1 MRLLFL
7 PLWLLLSFSLRA
19 QPKDGWALKNEKEGV
34 KVYYKNSS
42 NIQEIKL
49 ITSINSSMS
58 GMVQLFSEVDLY
70 PKWGYKIIEARLLHR
85 VSPTEMY
92 YYSKIDFPW
101 PMSDRDIIMHSKMT
115 QDPVSK
121 KIVAISVAMPDY
133 LPVNKDVVRIR
144 NANTNWT
151 IFPGTNGWLY
161 SEYYIYSDPGG
172 SIPAWLINLAIDV
185 GPRET
190 IKSIRNILKDPKYQ
204 RVKLTYIK
212 E

>member
-161 SEYYIYSDPGG
+161 SEYYIHSDPGG
-172 SIPAWLINLAIDV
+172 SIPTWLINLAIDV